1 MNERQQTIK
10 GIYNFVAQ
18 NILVVNC
25 ELNKIPQGTLIN
37 YNKNHIFGIEYDAV
51 GRIPFVETSRDNSFN
66 LRVYSKLPGDNS
78 SQGHVYIT
86 EDDRISY
93 LNNSKVVM
101 DIIIDTY
108 MIEKRDLKLKEL
120 GI

>member
-10 GIYNFVAQ
+10 GIYNFVTQ
-18 NILVVNC
+18 NILIVNY
-25 ELNKIPQGTLIN
+25 ELDKIPQGTLIN

-51 GRIPFVETSRDNSFN
+51 GPFSFN

-101 DIIIDTY
+101 DIIIETY

>member
-10 GIYNFVAQ
+10 GIYNFVKQ
-18 NILVVNC
+18 NMLIVNY

-37 YNKNHIFGIEYDAV
+37 YNKNHIFGIEYDPI
-51 GRIPFVETSRDNSFN
+51 GPFSFN
-66 LRVYSKLPGDNS
+66 LRVYTKLPHDNS

-86 EDDRISY
+86 EDDRINY

>member
-10 GIYNFVAQ
+10 DIYNFVTQ
-18 NILVVNC
+18 NILVVNY

-37 YNKNHIFGIEYDAV
+37 YNKNHIFGIEYDGV
-51 GRIPFVETSRDNSFN
+51 GPFSFN
-66 LRVYSKLPGDNS
+66 LRVYTKLPGDNS

-93 LNNSKVVM
+93 LNNSKAVM